1 MSIPS
6 NLRYTKEHEW
16 CRVEGDAA
24 LVGITDHAQ
33 AALGDIVY
41 LELPKEGASVR
52 KDEPFGVV
60 ESVKAVSDLFSPVTG
75 TVVEVN
81 AALLDAPSTLNEDPY
96 DDGWLVKVRMTDPGE
111 LEELMDAERYEDFVE
126 DTK

>member
-16 CRVEGDAA
+16 CRVEGDMA
-24 LVGITDHAQ
+24 LVGVTDHAQ